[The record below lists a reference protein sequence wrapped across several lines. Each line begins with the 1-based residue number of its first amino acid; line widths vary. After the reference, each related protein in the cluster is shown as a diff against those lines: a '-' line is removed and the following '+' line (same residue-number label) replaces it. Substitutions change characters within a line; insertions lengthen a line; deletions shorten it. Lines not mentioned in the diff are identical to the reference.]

1 MTRNIMA
8 ILRGVTPDEAVS
20 ICGALIDSGITI
32 IEVPLNSP
40 DPLSSISRMV
50 QAHGARASIGAGT
63 VLTSTQVGEVAAA
76 GGRFVVS
83 PNVNPD
89 VIRATKQLG
98 LTSYPGVMT
107 PSESFTALASGAD
120 ALKFFPGE
128 VIGPTGLK
136 AVRAVLPSEVPCWA
150 VGGVSPTNLAQWFAA
165 GAYGVG
171 VGSALFKPGDT
182 AQIVADKAAAF
193 AASYDEARP

>member
-1 MTRNIMA
+1 MTRDIMA
-8 ILRGVTPDEAVS
+8 ILRGVTPDEAVA

-89 VIRATKQLG
+89 VIRKTKQTG

-107 PSESFTALASGAD
+107 PSESFTALAYGAD

-128 VIGPTGLK
+128 IIGPTGLK

-150 VGGVSPTNLAQWFAA
+150 VGGVSPTNLAPWFAA

-193 AASYDEARP
+193 AASYDEARS